1 MENPQAG
8 DSVYRPYTPSGGTH
22 IRVPNIIFLAT
33 HLPLVHTPAVL
44 RREEREEKVLSD
56 NLSVPAT
63 TMRTRPR
70 RIYLPSNMV
79 DPLTATTVGPNLRP
93 NPNVTRRITFTSRS
107 ITKPTR
113 RLGPSDPVCRH
124 NAVITAE
131 SRHTQTNSPSPLH
144 PRFVLFR
151 PSTASRFRP
160 YTNRMRIPD
169 TTPTQHTATPSQD
182 LDRNRR
188 RRGWTLKN
196 RKMVR
201 DKTAVSLI

>member
-8 DSVYRPYTPSGGTH
+8 DSVCHLYTPSAGTR

-44 RREEREEKVLSD
+44 RQEERVEKVLSD

-63 TMRTRPR
+63 TTRIQLR

-79 DPLTATTVGPNLRP
+79 DLLTATVGPNLRP

-107 ITKPTR
+107 ITRPTR

-124 NAVITAE
+124 NAAITAE
-131 SRHTQTNSPSPLH
+131 SRHTQTNSLSPLLPH
-144 PRFVLFR
+144 FVLFR
-151 PSTASRFRP
+151 PSTASQFRP
-160 YTNRMRIPD
+160 YTSRMLIPD
-169 TTPTQHTATPSQD
+169 TIPTQHTATPSRD

-196 RKMVR
+196 HKMVR